1 MATDNKYTEPMVV
14 LQQVQQ
20 HGGHLL
26 PQWQAGHAHGY
37 THFPQFE
44 TGVAEQMMQDIEY
57 LATADYLDKQF
68 FDRLSVCPSCG
79 SHHVNVRE
87 ACSAC
92 KSSHISPVSLLH
104 HFRCGYVAPAEA
116 FVHDGKGRICPKCH
130 GHLEDLGTDHDVPG
144 ENFTCH
150 SCHASFQ
157 VPEVEGLCMACQTR
171 TPGDQLLHKDVHSYR
186 LNSLGMAALS
196 NGRLFD
202 LEEDLLLEGEGRPI
216 YRRHIFL
223 FLLEDEMRRAKRYGT
238 AFSLIMLQLDPN
250 NDAKTEKLVFHMAAS
265 LRDSDK
271 IGRYNGNRLMI
282 LLPATD
288 KAGSDM
294 WLKRFLAGTD
304 NTLQARAVELNPE
317 GDLASQLAA
326 SAEQSWNT

>member
-1 MATDNKYTEPMVV
+1 
-14 LQQVQQ
+14 
-20 HGGHLL
+20 
-26 PQWQAGHAHGY
+26 
-37 THFPQFE
+37 
-44 TGVAEQMMQDIEY
+44 
-57 LATADYLDKQF
+57 
-68 FDRLSVCPSCG
+68 
-79 SHHVNVRE
+79 
-87 ACSAC
+87 
-92 KSSHISPVSLLH
+92 
-104 HFRCGYVAPAEA
+104 
-116 FVHDGKGRICPKCH
+116 
-130 GHLEDLGTDHDVPG
+130 VPG

-216 YRRHIFL
+216 YRRHVFL

-250 NDAKTEKLVFHMAAS
+250 DDAKTEKLVFHMAAS

-271 IGRYNGNRLMI
+271 IGRYSEDRLMI

-288 KAGSDM
+288 RAGSDM

-304 NTLQARAVELNPE
+304 NTLQARAVDLNLE

>member
-1 MATDNKYTEPMVV
+1 MAMNNKYNQPMLV

-20 HGGHLL
+20 YGGHLL
-26 PQWQAGHAHGY
+26 PQWQVGHAQGY

-44 TGVAEQMMQDIEY
+44 TDVAEQMMQDLEY
-57 LATADYLDKQF
+57 LASADYLDKQF

-87 ACSAC
+87 ACSTC
-92 KSSHISPVSLLH
+92 KSPHISPVSLLH
-104 HFRCGYVAPAEA
+104 HFRCGYVGPADA

-130 GHLEDLGTDHDVPG
+130 GRLEDLGTDHDVPG

-171 TPGDQLLHKDVHSYR
+171 TPGDQLLHKDIHSYR
-186 LNSLGMAALS
+186 LNSLGMAALT
-196 NGRLFD
+196 NGHLFD
-202 LEEDLLLEGEGRPI
+202 QEEEQLLEGDGRPI
-216 YRRHIFL
+216 YRRHVFL

-238 AFSLIMLQLDPN
+238 AFSLIMLRLAPGT
-250 NDAKTEKLVFHMAAS
+250 DAKTEKLVFHMAAS
-265 LRDSDK
+265 LRSSDK
-271 IGRYNGNRLMI
+271 IGRYSEDRLMI

-288 KAGSDM
+288 RAGADI
-294 WLKRFLAGTD
+294 WLKRFLAGAGD
-304 NTLQARAVELNPE
+304 TLQAQIVELNLE
-317 GDLASQLAA
+317 VDLASQLAG
-326 SAEQSWNT
+326 QSWTT